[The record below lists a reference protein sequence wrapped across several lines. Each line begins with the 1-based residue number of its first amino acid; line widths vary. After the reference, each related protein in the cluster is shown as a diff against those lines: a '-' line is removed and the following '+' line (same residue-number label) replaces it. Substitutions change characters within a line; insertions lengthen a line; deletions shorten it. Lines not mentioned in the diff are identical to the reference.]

1 VNVTATTGVLSQL
14 THPAASIALTL
25 ATAHFSLSSP
35 LAGGTVSVAQGQN
48 TQAVNLT
55 VNSTDGFVV
64 NSGGS
69 STQTVVPVTYS
80 CTGLPNE
87 STCNFT
93 PASPTSATTVSVTI
107 STTAPTARLESPLGR
122 SSRILYAALL
132 PGVFGVMFTVGSR
145 KRSHVVLRIIGLAA
159 VLGCSTLWLASCG
172 GGSSSTVKNQG
183 TPLGTYPITVNAS
196 GVGTSITASPVLT
209 FNLTVTQ

>member
-1 VNVTATTGVLSQL
+1 LTSATAT
-14 THPAASIALTL
+14 
-25 ATAHFSLSSP
+25 FSLSSA
-35 LAGGTVSVAQGQN
+35 LAGGTVSVAQGQI
-48 TQAVNLT
+48 TQAVNMT
-55 VNSTDGFVV
+55 VASTDGFVV
-64 NSGGS
+64 TSGT

-87 STCNFT
+87 STCNFN
-93 PASPTSATTVSVTI
+93 PASPTSATTVSLTI
-107 STTAPTARLESPLGR
+107 STTAPTAKLQSPLDRG
-122 SSRILYAALL
+122 SRILYASVL
-132 PGVFGVMFTVGSR
+132 PGVFGIMFTAGSR
-145 KRSHVVLRIIGLAA
+145 KRCRMVLRIIGLVA

-172 GGSSSTVKNQG
+172 GGSSTVKNQG